1 MVGVRLR
8 EAHAEGMLAQHCSGA
23 QVGVGS
29 QYGVE
34 VVVVG
39 GAVMDEG
46 VFEAEGGVVEEAEVG
61 RG

>member
-1 MVGVRLR
+1 MRD
-8 EAHAEGMLAQHCSGA
+8 AHAEGMLAQHCSGA

-29 QYGVE
+29 QYGVD

-46 VFEAEGGVVEEAEVG
+46 VLDVEGGVVEEAEVG